1 MAFNP
6 NEIAERMRLAGDEL
20 NAARAAAWAA
30 EDAAGDAAWDA
41 AGDAQSAELRRVCLE
56 WDKTHVD

>member
-30 EDAAGDAAWDA
+30 EDAAGDA
-41 AGDAQSAELRRVCLE
+41 QSAELRRVCLE